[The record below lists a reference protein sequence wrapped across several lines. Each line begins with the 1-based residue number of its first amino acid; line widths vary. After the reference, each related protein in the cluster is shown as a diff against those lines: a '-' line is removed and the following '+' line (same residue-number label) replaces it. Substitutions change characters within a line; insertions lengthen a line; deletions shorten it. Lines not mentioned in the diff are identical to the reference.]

1 MAVTPRTVV
10 QRMVGQVIFVDAH
23 SKLELNCMFHL
34 FNFFSSP
41 RASNGTLDGV
51 IELVCPEI

>member
-1 MAVTPRTVV
+1 MAVAPRTVV

-23 SKLELNCMFHL
+23 SKLESNRMFHL

-41 RASNGTLDGV
+41 RAGNGTLDGV
-51 IELVCPEI
+51 IKLVCPEI